1 MLIQTNKDLS
11 AETTLRL
18 RAQAQAYVAFE
29 DRAQLPELLSL
40 ISQYTDWQVLAGGS
54 NVVLGEQLPGL
65 TIGMH
70 TQGVHLLAEDT
81 HEYLVAVEAGENWHQ
96 FVAYSLQQGWYGL
109 ENLALIPGS
118 VGAAP
123 VQNIGAYGVEVR
135 QFIRWVEAWD
145 SHTRTLRRLS
155 AAQCRFS
162 YRDSVFKRSGP
173 GRWIILRVA
182 FAFPKQWQPVLDYP
196 DLQPLART
204 GRRPEARTIF
214 SAVCAVRQ
222 AKLPDPAQLPN
233 AGSFFKNP
241 VVSAAQAHQ
250 LKQQWPDLRSFD
262 QADGSVKLAA
272 GWLIERAGWKGQG
285 LGPVGMHDRQALVLV
300 NHAPGQA
307 RAEDVAH
314 LSRRIRAD
322 IRRLYGVG
330 LEQEPVALGSS
341 PI

>member
-1 MLIQTNKDLS
+1 MLIQRNKDLG

-18 RAQAQAYVAFE
+18 RARAQAYVALE
-29 DRAQLPELLSL
+29 DRAQLPELLPL
-40 ISQYTDWQVLAGGS
+40 MDQHTNWQVLAGGS
-54 NVVLGEQLPGL
+54 NVVLGEQLGGL

-70 TQGVHLLAEDT
+70 TQGVHLLGEDE

-96 FVAYSLQQGWYGL
+96 FVEYCLQQGWYGL
-109 ENLALIPGS
+109 ENLALIPGT

-145 SHTRTLRRLS
+145 SHGRTLRRLN
-155 AAQCRFS
+155 AAQCQFS

-196 DLQPLART
+196 DLQPLANAA
-204 GRRPEARTIF
+204 RPPEPGTIF
-214 SAVCAVRQ
+214 SAVSAVRQ

-241 VVSAAQAHQ
+241 VVSAAQAKQ
-250 LKQQWPDLRSFD
+250 IKQQWPDVRAFE
-262 QADGSVKLAA
+262 QEDGSVKLAA
-272 GWLIERAGWKGQG
+272 GWLIEQAGWKGQG

-300 NHAPGQA
+300 NHAAGEA
-307 RAEDVAH
+307 RLEDVAR
-314 LSRRIRAD
+314 LTRRIRAD
-322 IRRLYGVG
+322 IRRLYGVA
-330 LEQEPVALGSS
+330 LEQEPVQLGAR
-341 PI
+341 PL